1 MTLCLQD
8 DDLAGNAIFNGVDL
22 NDSFV
27 LSWQESV
34 DSLVF
39 NLEAS
44 LWPESDHY
52 SAPSKGEWTCYKP
65 ATLTFKGVSEVQGLK
80 LMRDTPRSTDAN
92 EEVDFGNIDGLEQLE
107 TGFRIEGDF
116 GEVAISGGRIQFEVE
131 T

>member
-1 MTLCLQD
+1 MQ
-8 DDLAGNAIFNGVDL
+8 IFGGVDL

-39 NLEAS
+39 YLEAS

-52 SAPSKGEWTCYKP
+52 STPCKDEWTCYKP
-65 ATLTFKGVSEVQGLK
+65 AILTFKGVSEIQGLK
-80 LMRDTPRSTDAN
+80 SMRDTLHSTDAN
-92 EEVDFGNIDGLEQLE
+92 GDVDFGNIDELEQLE
-107 TGFRIEGDF
+107 TGFRVAGDF
-116 GEVAISGGRIQFEVE
+116 GEVEIFGGRIQFEIE